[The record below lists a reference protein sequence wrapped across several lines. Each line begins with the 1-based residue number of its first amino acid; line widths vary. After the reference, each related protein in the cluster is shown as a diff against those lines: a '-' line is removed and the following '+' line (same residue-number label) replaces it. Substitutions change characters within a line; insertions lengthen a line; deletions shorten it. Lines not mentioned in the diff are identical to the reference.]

1 MMLFYKCNIKRVT
14 FIKGGIMKEY
24 LEKVLRQNVLIEEND
39 NLLDKLPLAYRGR
52 YKFFNVETNGLL
64 WIAIQPQ
71 IEVGLVSL
79 RKDRAKIEK
88 LANLNCAIFLNET
101 SFYIKEKLMEEGIP
115 FVLVGKQVYL
125 PFIGFLLSDA
135 NERDIAP
142 VHLISYLTQT
152 LLLTAMY
159 EKWNN
164 VIVSEAARK
173 LGVTKMSISRAFDE
187 LEYLNVDVLGM
198 KGKSRVINVPSDIKK
213 LWGQEMFIWQ
223 PFCKRSGI

>member
-1 MMLFYKCNIKRVT
+1 
-14 FIKGGIMKEY
+14 MKEY

-198 KGKSRVINVPSDIKK
+198 KGES
-213 LWGQEMFIWQ
+213 
-223 PFCKRSGI
+223 